1 MVETQRIVE
10 WLQRPVRIPSVGPG
24 NAGPRSGAIDEGR
37 IAAQAATWL
46 EALGGKVESED
57 VYPGRPNTYG
67 VWRGQTD
74 RWIAVDVHVD
84 TVGVETVSPTPKFSA
99 VISFHPNSRSN
110 HGSQFPCPAIAFA
123 SISRLPISTMSPT
136 TRLPRANGAL
146 PKEGKPPSQW
156 SVSAASLKPV
166 PHRPRK
172 LRREGEDGAGLGEE
186 RAAKIVQ

>member
-10 WLQRPVRIPSVGPG
+10 WLQRLVPIPSVGPA

-57 VYPGRPNTYG
+57 VFPGRPNTYG

-84 TVGVETVSPTPKFSA
+84 TVGVETMIGDPFDGRLEANSYPTPWTPSIISGGADILVCSA
-99 VISFHPNSRSN
+99 SSSGSRS
-110 HGSQFPCPAIAFA
+110 A
-123 SISRLPISTMSPT
+123 STALICSSRSY
-136 TRLPRANGAL
+136 A
-146 PKEGKPPSQW
+146 GKL
-156 SVSAASLKPV
+156 ATA
-166 PHRPRK
+166 
-172 LRREGEDGAGLGEE
+172 
-186 RAAKIVQ
+186 